1 MRTIGGKPQARR
13 RSARWQ
19 VKKHDDTVIERWA
32 RACSREHGD
41 CRGCEF
47 MENCQDLADR
57 LIGCMGVPLTGQ
69 CKQARYDSPQ
79 RRSARPQATSPDSD
93 PRQDPLCI
101 QAAALR

>member
-69 CKQARYDSPQ
+69 CKQARCDSPQ
-79 RRSARPQATSPDSD
+79 RRAAISQATSPDSA

>member
-1 MRTIGGKPQARR
+1 MRTIGGKPQPRR

-69 CKQARYDSPQ
+69 CKQATYGPPQ
-79 RRSARPQATSPDSD
+79 RRAARSQATSPDSA
-93 PRQDPLCI
+93 PRRDPLCV
-101 QAAALR
+101 QVAVLR